1 MTRQRRLLPLMLAV
15 FAGVVM
21 LVPSALA
28 DARHAGA
35 RADTGWSATAKDL
48 RGRNGERFSFTC
60 PANGGAFTVWGTDVY
75 TDDSSVCTAAVH
87 AGVITF
93 VGGGTVSIEIRAG
106 QSSYAGST
114 RNGVSTKAY
123 GSWGGSFVVAGG
135 SAGTGGGAG
144 LGGST
149 WNADAKPLRGSNGK
163 RYTFTCP
170 AGGTPLTVWGS
181 DVYTDDSSV
190 CTAGVHAGVITT
202 AGGGK
207 VTIEI
212 AAGRLSY
219 TASTRNGVTTRSYG
233 SWSGSFVVVGATS
246 SGGGTGTSGGALAGS
261 GWTVDTRKLRTSVG
275 SRFTFGCPVGGTAK
289 VVWGTGVYTDDSSV
303 CTAAV
308 HAGRIT
314 FARGGTVTIEV
325 RAGRSSYT
333 GSTRYGVTTR
343 SYGAWPGSFVIVSA
357 TRG

>member
-1 MTRQRRLLPLMLAV
+1 M
-15 FAGVVM
+15 
-21 LVPSALA
+21 
-28 DARHAGA
+28 
-35 RADTGWSATAKDL
+35 
-48 RGRNGERFSFTC
+48 
-60 PANGGAFTVWGTDVY
+60 
-75 TDDSSVCTAAVH
+75 CTAAVH

-93 VGGGTVSIEIRAG
+93 AGGGTVSIEIRAG

-114 RNGVSTKAY
+114 RNGVTTKAY

-135 SAGTGGGAG
+135 SAGAGGGAG

-149 WNADAKPLRGSNGK
+149 WNADAKSLRGSNGK

-170 AGGTPLTVWGS
+170 AGGAPLTVWGS

-202 AGGGK
+202 AAGGK
-207 VTIEI
+207 VTVEI
-212 AAGRLSY
+212 AAGRSSY

-233 SWSGSFVVVGATS
+233 SWGGSFVVVGAKSPST
-246 SGGGTGTSGGALAGS
+246 GTGGAGTTLAGS
-261 GWTVDTRKLRTSVG
+261 GWTVDTRRLRKSVG
-275 SRFTFGCPVGGTAK
+275 SRFTFGCPAGGTPK
-289 VVWGTGVYTDDSSV
+289 VVWGTNVYTDDSSI

-343 SYGAWPGSFVIVSA
+343 SYGAWPGSFVIVGA

>member
-1 MTRQRRLLPLMLAV
+1 MLAV
-15 FAGVVM
+15 FAGAVM

-28 DARHAGA
+28 GARHAGV
-35 RADTGWSATAKDL
+35 RADIDWSSTARDL
-48 RGRNGERFSFTC
+48 RGRNGERFTFAC

-93 VGGGTVSIEIRAG
+93 AGGGTVSIEIRAG
-106 QSSYAGST
+106 QSAYSGTT
-114 RNGVSTKAY
+114 RNGVSTKGY
-123 GSWGGSFVVAGG
+123 GSWGGSFVLAGG
-135 SAGTGGGAG
+135 SAGAGGGAG

-149 WNADAKPLRGSNGK
+149 WNADAKSLRGNNGK

-170 AGGTPLTVWGS
+170 AGGAPLTVWGS

-190 CTAGVHAGVITT
+190 CTAGVHARVITA

-212 AAGRLSY
+212 AAGRSSY
-219 TASTRNGVTTRSYG
+219 TASTRNGITTRSYG
-233 SWSGSFVVVGATS
+233 TWGGSFVVVGATS
-246 SGGGTGTSGGALAGS
+246 SSGGTGSVLAGS

-275 SRFTFGCPVGGTAK
+275 SRFTFGCPAGGTAK
-289 VVWGTGVYTDDSSV
+289 VVWGTTVYTDDSSV

-314 FARGGTVTIEV
+314 FTRGGRVTIEV
-325 RAGRSSYT
+325 RPGQRSYT
-333 GSTRYGVTTR
+333 GSTHQGVTTR
-343 SYGAWPGSFVIVSA
+343 AYGAWPGSFVIVGA
-357 TRG
+357 VRG